1 MTEEVTRLGQF
12 LKLID
17 AVETGGEAKLV
28 IADGEVTVNGEV
40 ELRRG
45 RQLKPGDV
53 VRLDGKSYTV

>member
-1 MTEEVTRLGQF
+1 VYDFPSSRTTSPGF
-12 LKLID
+12 
-17 AVETGGEAKLV
+17 
-28 IADGEVTVNGEV
+28 NGEV